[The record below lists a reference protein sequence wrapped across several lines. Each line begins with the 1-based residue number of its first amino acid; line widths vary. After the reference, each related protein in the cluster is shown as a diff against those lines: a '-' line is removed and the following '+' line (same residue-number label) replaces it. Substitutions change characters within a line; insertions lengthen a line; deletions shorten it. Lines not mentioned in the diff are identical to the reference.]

1 MAYRIL
7 VIDDE
12 EDILEFIRYNLQ
24 RDGYEVFTAANGA
37 AGLER
42 ALEVRPHLIL
52 LDMMMPV
59 LDGVETCKAIRRSPK
74 LRNVMVVF
82 LSAVSDEE
90 MQLQG
95 YNAGA
100 DDYISKPVKMNI
112 LRSRVKAILKR
123 ISPVE
128 HNDKITINTTLFQ
141 VHKGDEVITLP
152 RKEFFL
158 LNLLYS
164 HPGKLFSRE
173 DIYHEVWGE
182 DVVVGDRTIDVHI
195 RKLRQK
201 LGEEHIVTVKG
212 VGYKF
217 VENATDSDSET
228 SNE

>member
-12 EDILEFIRYNLQ
+12 EDILEFIKYNLQ
-24 RDGYEVFTAANGA
+24 RDGYEVYTAQNGA
-37 AGLER
+37 RGLER

-74 LRNVMVVF
+74 LRKVMVVF

-95 YNAGA
+95 YGAGA

-112 LRSRVKAILKR
+112 LRSRVKAILNR

-128 HNDKITINTTLFQ
+128 SNDKITIDTTNFLI
-141 VHKGDEVITLP
+141 HKGDEVITLP
-152 RKEFFL
+152 RKEFYL

-173 DIYHEVWGE
+173 DIYREVWGE

-201 LGEEHIVTVKG
+201 LGDEHIVTVKG
-212 VGYKF
+212 IGYKF
-217 VENATDSDSET
+217 VENPSDESAE
-228 SNE
+228 

>member
-12 EDILEFIRYNLQ
+12 EDILEFIKYNLQ
-24 RDGYEVFTAANGA
+24 RDGYEVYTAQNGA
-37 AGLER
+37 SGLER

-74 LRNVMVVF
+74 LRKVMVVF

-95 YNAGA
+95 YGAGA

-112 LRSRVKAILKR
+112 LRSRVKAILNR

-128 HNDKITINTTLFQ
+128 SNDKITIDTTNFLI
-141 VHKGDEVITLP
+141 HKGDEVITLP
-152 RKEFFL
+152 RKEFYL

-173 DIYHEVWGE
+173 DIYRVVWGE
-182 DVVVGDRTIDVHI
+182 DVVVGDRTIDVH
-195 RKLRQK
+195 
-201 LGEEHIVTVKG
+201 
-212 VGYKF
+212 
-217 VENATDSDSET
+217 
-228 SNE
+228 

>member
-12 EDILEFIRYNLQ
+12 EDILEFIKYNLQ
-24 RDGYEVFTAANGA
+24 RDGYEVYTAQNGA
-37 AGLER
+37 IGLER

-74 LRNVMVVF
+74 LRKVMVVF

-95 YNAGA
+95 YDAGA

-112 LRSRVKAILKR
+112 LRSRVKAILNR

-128 HNDKITINTTLFQ
+128 NDEKITIDHTNFL
-141 VHKGDEVITLP
+141 VNKGEEVITLP
-152 RKEFFL
+152 RKEFYL
-158 LNLLYS
+158 LSLLYS

-173 DIYHEVWGE
+173 DIYREVWGE

-201 LGEEHIVTVKG
+201 LGDEHIVTVKG
-212 VGYKF
+212 IGYKF
-217 VENATDSDSET
+217 VENPSDESAE
-228 SNE
+228 

>member
-12 EDILEFIRYNLQ
+12 EDILEFIKYNLQ
-24 RDGYEVFTAANGA
+24 RDGYEVYTAQNGA
-37 AGLER
+37 SGLER

-74 LRNVMVVF
+74 LRKVMVVF

-95 YNAGA
+95 YGAGA
-100 DDYISKPVKMNI
+100 DDYKSKPVKMNI
-112 LRSRVKAILKR
+112 LRSRVKAILNR

-128 HNDKITINTTLFQ
+128 SNDKITIDTTNFLI
-141 VHKGDEVITLP
+141 HKGDEVITLP
-152 RKEFFL
+152 RKEFYL

-173 DIYHEVWGE
+173 DIYREVWGE

-201 LGEEHIVTVKG
+201 LGDEHIVTVKG
-212 VGYKF
+212 IGYKF
-217 VENATDSDSET
+217 VENPSDESAE
-228 SNE
+228 

>member
-12 EDILEFIRYNLQ
+12 EDILEFIKYNLQ
-24 RDGYEVFTAANGA
+24 RDGYEVYTAQNGA
-37 AGLER
+37 RGLER

-74 LRNVMVVF
+74 LRKVMVVF

-95 YNAGA
+95 YGAGA

-112 LRSRVKAILKR
+112 LRSRVKAILNR

-128 HNDKITINTTLFQ
+128 SNDKITIDATNFLI
-141 VHKGDEVITLP
+141 HKGDEVITLP
-152 RKEFFL
+152 RKEFYL

-173 DIYHEVWGE
+173 DIYREVWGE

-201 LGEEHIVTVKG
+201 LGDEHIVTVKG
-212 VGYKF
+212 IGYKF
-217 VENATDSDSET
+217 VENPSDESAE
-228 SNE
+228 

>member
-12 EDILEFIRYNLQ
+12 EDILEFIKYNLQ
-24 RDGYEVFTAANGA
+24 RDGYEVYTAHNGA
-37 AGLER
+37 IGLER

-74 LRNVMVVF
+74 LRKVMVVF

-95 YNAGA
+95 YGAGA

-112 LRSRVKAILKR
+112 LRSRVKAILNR

-128 HNDKITINTTLFQ
+128 NDEKITIDHTNFL
-141 VHKGDEVITLP
+141 VNKGEEVITLP
-152 RKEFFL
+152 RKEFYL
-158 LNLLYS
+158 LSLLYS

-173 DIYHEVWGE
+173 DIYREVWGE

-201 LGEEHIVTVKG
+201 LGDEHIVTVKG
-212 VGYKF
+212 IGYKF
-217 VENATDSDSET
+217 VENPSDESAE
-228 SNE
+228 

>member
-12 EDILEFIRYNLQ
+12 EDILEFIKYNLQ
-24 RDGYEVFTAANGA
+24 RDGYEVYTAQNGA
-37 AGLER
+37 IGLER

-74 LRNVMVVF
+74 LRKVMVVF

-95 YNAGA
+95 YGAGA

-112 LRSRVKAILKR
+112 LRSRVKAILNR

-128 HNDKITINTTLFQ
+128 NDEKITIDHTNFL
-141 VHKGDEVITLP
+141 VNKGEEVITLP
-152 RKEFFL
+152 RKEFYL
-158 LNLLYS
+158 LSLLYS

-173 DIYHEVWGE
+173 DIYREVWGE

-201 LGEEHIVTVKG
+201 LGDEHIVTVKG
-212 VGYKF
+212 IGYKF
-217 VENATDSDSET
+217 VENPSDESTE
-228 SNE
+228 

>member
-12 EDILEFIRYNLQ
+12 EDILEFIKYNLQ
-24 RDGYEVFTAANGA
+24 RDGYEVYTAQNGA
-37 AGLER
+37 SGLER

-74 LRNVMVVF
+74 LRKVMVVF
-82 LSAVSDEE
+82 LSAVSDKE

-95 YNAGA
+95 YGAGA

-112 LRSRVKAILKR
+112 LRSRVKAILNR

-128 HNDKITINTTLFQ
+128 SNDKITIDATNFLI
-141 VHKGDEVITLP
+141 HKGDEVITLP
-152 RKEFFL
+152 RKEFYL

-173 DIYHEVWGE
+173 DIYREVWGE

-201 LGEEHIVTVKG
+201 LGDEHIVTVKG
-212 VGYKF
+212 IGYKF
-217 VENATDSDSET
+217 VENPSDESAE
-228 SNE
+228 

>member
-12 EDILEFIRYNLQ
+12 EDILEFIKYNLQ
-24 RDGYEVFTAANGA
+24 RDGYEVYTAQNGA
-37 AGLER
+37 IGLER

-74 LRNVMVVF
+74 LRKVMVVF

-95 YNAGA
+95 YGAGA

-112 LRSRVKAILKR
+112 LRSRVKAILNR

-128 HNDKITINTTLFQ
+128 NDEKITIDHTNFL
-141 VHKGDEVITLP
+141 VNKGEDHQTILMIGSGNKHARSTSVLP
-152 RKEFFL
+152 RIDVVQQL
-158 LNLLYS
+158 LQS
-164 HPGKLFSRE
+164 
-173 DIYHEVWGE
+173 IYHRPMLE
-182 DVVVGDRTIDVHI
+182 D
-195 RKLRQK
+195 
-201 LGEEHIVTVKG
+201 LGLPHG
-212 VGYKF
+212 
-217 VENATDSDSET
+217 
-228 SNE
+228 

>member
-12 EDILEFIRYNLQ
+12 EDILEFIKYNLQ
-24 RDGYEVFTAANGA
+24 RDGYEVYTAQNGA
-37 AGLER
+37 SGLER
-42 ALEVRPHLIL
+42 ALGVRPHLIL
-52 LDMMMPV
+52 LDIMMPV

-74 LRNVMVVF
+74 LRKVMVVF

-95 YNAGA
+95 YGAGA

-112 LRSRVKAILKR
+112 LRSRVKAILNR

-128 HNDKITINTTLFQ
+128 SNDKITIDTTNFLI
-141 VHKGDEVITLP
+141 HKGDEVITLP
-152 RKEFFL
+152 RKEFYL

-173 DIYHEVWGE
+173 DIYREVWGE

-201 LGEEHIVTVKG
+201 LGDEHIVTVKG
-212 VGYKF
+212 IGYKF
-217 VENATDSDSET
+217 VENPSDESAE
-228 SNE
+228 

>member
-12 EDILEFIRYNLQ
+12 EDILEFIKYNLQ
-24 RDGYEVFTAANGA
+24 RDGYEVYTAQNGA
-37 AGLER
+37 SGLER

-74 LRNVMVVF
+74 LRKVMVVF

-90 MQLQG
+90 TQLQG
-95 YNAGA
+95 YGAGA

-112 LRSRVKAILKR
+112 LRSRVKAILNR

-128 HNDKITINTTLFQ
+128 SNDKITIDTTNFLI
-141 VHKGDEVITLP
+141 HKGDEVITLP
-152 RKEFFL
+152 RKEFYL

-173 DIYHEVWGE
+173 DIYREVWGE

-201 LGEEHIVTVKG
+201 LGDEHIVTVKG
-212 VGYKF
+212 IGYKF
-217 VENATDSDSET
+217 VENPSDESAE
-228 SNE
+228 

>member
-12 EDILEFIRYNLQ
+12 EDILEFIKYNLQ
-24 RDGYEVFTAANGA
+24 RDGYEVYTAQNGA
-37 AGLER
+37 SGLER

-74 LRNVMVVF
+74 LRKVMVVF

-95 YNAGA
+95 YGAGA

-112 LRSRVKAILKR
+112 LRSRVKAILNR

-128 HNDKITINTTLFQ
+128 SNDKITIDATNFLI
-141 VHKGDEVITLP
+141 HKGDEVITLP
-152 RKEFFL
+152 RKEFYL

-173 DIYHEVWGE
+173 DIYREVWGE

-201 LGEEHIVTVKG
+201 LGDEHIVTVKG
-212 VGYKF
+212 IGYKF
-217 VENATDSDSET
+217 VENPSDESAE
-228 SNE
+228 

>member
-12 EDILEFIRYNLQ
+12 EDILEFIKYNLQ
-24 RDGYEVFTAANGA
+24 RDSYEVYTAQNGA
-37 AGLER
+37 IGLER

-74 LRNVMVVF
+74 LRKVMVVF

-95 YNAGA
+95 YGAGA

-112 LRSRVKAILKR
+112 LRSRVKAILNR

-128 HNDKITINTTLFQ
+128 NDEKITIDHTNFL
-141 VHKGDEVITLP
+141 VNKGEEVITLP
-152 RKEFFL
+152 RKEFYL
-158 LNLLYS
+158 LSLLYS

-173 DIYHEVWGE
+173 DIYREVWGE

-201 LGEEHIVTVKG
+201 LGDEHIVTVKG
-212 VGYKF
+212 IGYKF
-217 VENATDSDSET
+217 VENPSDESAE
-228 SNE
+228 

>member
-12 EDILEFIRYNLQ
+12 EDILEFIKYNLQ
-24 RDGYEVFTAANGA
+24 RDGYEVYTAQNGA
-37 AGLER
+37 IGLER

-74 LRNVMVVF
+74 LRKVMVVF

-95 YNAGA
+95 YSAGA

-112 LRSRVKAILKR
+112 LRSRVKAILNR

-128 HNDKITINTTLFQ
+128 NDEKITIDHTNFL
-141 VHKGDEVITLP
+141 VNKGEEVITLP
-152 RKEFFL
+152 RKEFYL
-158 LNLLYS
+158 LSLLYS

-173 DIYHEVWGE
+173 DIYREVWGE

-201 LGEEHIVTVKG
+201 LGDEHIVTVKG
-212 VGYKF
+212 IGYKF
-217 VENATDSDSET
+217 VENPSDESAE
-228 SNE
+228 

>member
-12 EDILEFIRYNLQ
+12 GDILEFIKYNLQ
-24 RDGYEVFTAANGA
+24 RDGYEVYTAQNGA
-37 AGLER
+37 SGLER

-74 LRNVMVVF
+74 LRKVMVVF

-95 YNAGA
+95 YGAGA

-112 LRSRVKAILKR
+112 LRSRVKAILNR

-128 HNDKITINTTLFQ
+128 SNDKITIDTTNFLI
-141 VHKGDEVITLP
+141 HKGDEVITLP
-152 RKEFFL
+152 RKEFYL

-173 DIYHEVWGE
+173 DIYREVWGE

-201 LGEEHIVTVKG
+201 LGDEHRVTVKG
-212 VGYKF
+212 IGYKF
-217 VENATDSDSET
+217 VENPSDESAE
-228 SNE
+228 

>member
-12 EDILEFIRYNLQ
+12 EDILEFIKYNLQ
-24 RDGYEVFTAANGA
+24 RDGYEVYTAQNGA
-37 AGLER
+37 IGLER

-74 LRNVMVVF
+74 LRKVMVVF

-95 YNAGA
+95 YGAGA

-112 LRSRVKAILKR
+112 LRSRVKAILNR

-128 HNDKITINTTLFQ
+128 NNEKITIDHTNFL
-141 VHKGDEVITLP
+141 VNKGEEVITLP
-152 RKEFFL
+152 RKEFYL
-158 LNLLYS
+158 LSLLYS

-173 DIYHEVWGE
+173 DIYREVWGE

-201 LGEEHIVTVKG
+201 LGDEHIVTVKG
-212 VGYKF
+212 IGYKF
-217 VENATDSDSET
+217 VENPSDESAE
-228 SNE
+228 

>member
-12 EDILEFIRYNLQ
+12 EDILEFIKYNLQ
-24 RDGYEVFTAANGA
+24 RDGYEVYTAQNGA
-37 AGLER
+37 SGLER

-74 LRNVMVVF
+74 LRKVMVVF

-95 YNAGA
+95 YGAGA

-112 LRSRVKAILKR
+112 LRSRVKAILNR

-128 HNDKITINTTLFQ
+128 SNDKITIDTTNYQ
-141 VHKGDEVITLP
+141 IHKGDEVITLP
-152 RKEFFL
+152 RKEFYL

-173 DIYHEVWGE
+173 DIYREVWGE

-201 LGEEHIVTVKG
+201 LGDEHIVTVKG
-212 VGYKF
+212 IGYKF
-217 VENATDSDSET
+217 VENPSDESAE
-228 SNE
+228 

>member
-12 EDILEFIRYNLQ
+12 EDILEFIKYNLQ
-24 RDGYEVFTAANGA
+24 RDGYEVYTAQNGA
-37 AGLER
+37 SGLER

-74 LRNVMVVF
+74 LRKVMVVF
-82 LSAVSDEE
+82 LSAVSNEE

-95 YNAGA
+95 YGAGA

-112 LRSRVKAILKR
+112 LRSRVKAILNR

-128 HNDKITINTTLFQ
+128 SNDKITIDTTNFLI
-141 VHKGDEVITLP
+141 HKGDEVITLP
-152 RKEFFL
+152 RKEFYL

-173 DIYHEVWGE
+173 DIYREVWGE

-201 LGEEHIVTVKG
+201 LGDEHIVTVKG
-212 VGYKF
+212 IGYKF
-217 VENATDSDSET
+217 VENPSDESAE
-228 SNE
+228 

>member
-12 EDILEFIRYNLQ
+12 EDILEFIKYNLQ
-24 RDGYEVFTAANGA
+24 RDGYDVYTAQNGA
-37 AGLER
+37 IGLER

-74 LRNVMVVF
+74 LRKVMVVF

-95 YNAGA
+95 YGAGA

-112 LRSRVKAILKR
+112 LRSRVKAILNR

-128 HNDKITINTTLFQ
+128 NDEKITIDHTNFL
-141 VHKGDEVITLP
+141 VNKGEEVITLP
-152 RKEFFL
+152 RKEFYL
-158 LNLLYS
+158 LSLLYS

-173 DIYHEVWGE
+173 DIYREVWGE

-201 LGEEHIVTVKG
+201 LGDEHIVTVKG
-212 VGYKF
+212 IGYKF
-217 VENATDSDSET
+217 VENPSDESAE
-228 SNE
+228 

>member
-12 EDILEFIRYNLQ
+12 EDILEFIKYNLQ
-24 RDGYEVFTAANGA
+24 RDGYEVYTAQNGA
-37 AGLER
+37 IGLER

-74 LRNVMVVF
+74 LRKVMVVF

-95 YNAGA
+95 YGAGA

-112 LRSRVKAILKR
+112 LRSRVKAILNR

-128 HNDKITINTTLFQ
+128 NDEKITIDHTNFL
-141 VHKGDEVITLP
+141 VNKGEEVITLP
-152 RKEFFL
+152 RKEFYL
-158 LNLLYS
+158 LSLLYS

-173 DIYHEVWGE
+173 DIYREVWGE

-201 LGEEHIVTVKG
+201 LGDEHIVTVKG
-212 VGYKF
+212 IGYKF
-217 VENATDSDSET
+217 VENPSDESAE
-228 SNE
+228 

>member
-12 EDILEFIRYNLQ
+12 EDILEFIKYNLQ
-24 RDGYEVFTAANGA
+24 RDGYEVYTAQNGA
-37 AGLER
+37 IGLER

-74 LRNVMVVF
+74 LRKVMVVF

-95 YNAGA
+95 YGAGA

-112 LRSRVKAILKR
+112 LRSRVKAILNR

-128 HNDKITINTTLFQ
+128 NDEKITIDHTNFL
-141 VHKGDEVITLP
+141 VNKGEEVITLP
-152 RKEFFL
+152 RKEFYL
-158 LNLLYS
+158 LSLLYS

-173 DIYHEVWGE
+173 DIYREVWGE

-201 LGEEHIVTVKG
+201 LGDEHIVTVKG
-212 VGYKF
+212 IGYKF
-217 VENATDSDSET
+217 VENPSDSTE
-228 SNE
+228 